1 MTLYQIASSGVY
13 QEAVTID
20 PGLDE
25 LSKDIT
31 SLSVYTTYCIR
42 LAGRTRIGPGNW
54 SDCFNVTTD
63 DEGKELV
70 TETKRVCIDFGP
82 KVNLGTI
89 KFKYSGLKGKRN
101 SNSKVEA

>member
-1 MTLYQIASSGVY
+1 MSLYQITSSGVY

-20 PGLDE
+20 TGLGE

-63 DEGKELV
+63 DEGKDLPNS
-70 TETKRVCIDFGP
+70 KRVCIDFGP
-82 KVNLGTI
+82 KLNLGTI
-89 KFKYSGLKGKRN
+89 KFKYSGLKVKRT

>member
-1 MTLYQIASSGVY
+1 MTLYQITSSGVY

-20 PGLDE
+20 TGLDE

-42 LAGRTRIGPGNW
+42 LTGRTRIGPGNW

-63 DEGKELV
+63 DEGKEL
-70 TETKRVCIDFGP
+70 P
-82 KVNLGTI
+82 KQRGFVWISEQRSIWEPL
-89 KFKYSGLKGKRN
+89 N
-101 SNSKVEA
+101 SNIVALK